1 MKTALFVVVAAWDKV
16 GHEAVGMTA
25 MSALSP
31 VAVTAI
37 KHLMRG
43 KDVADV
49 AAWAHKVNEKFPW
62 TSALHFQTQPDNQC
76 SVSVTGDN
84 CEGNLCLLPAL
95 KYFFAHLT
103 GDTGPELKLKGGVK
117 FTDADALKYLINLIG
132 DLHQPMHLGFQS
144 HKSGKEIQVE
154 YRGKTMDLFTFM
166 DSGIAAEVLQNEN
179 QFWWSGWTNVREER
193 AEYAE
198 DQATWK
204 RLGADSFD
212 KWANETA
219 RIVCDSVENR
229 PTSKTPLGKRGDKV
243 HVDRSLYEAW
253 RRDVV
258 LKQILR
264 AGGRLAIVLN
274 GILDTRK
281 AKLKEGTAHEDLEEK
296 LPTEEEDEEVAT
308 RKAKK
313 AAAMMEPWKAFL
325 CNATLFLVIWS
336 IFFWAVEQQ
345 AKYGPVHTHDSS
357 AEAES
362 GPGLFEMV
370 RKSSAAKSI

>member
-1 MKTALFVVVAAWDKV
+1 MKTFLFALVGAWDKV

-49 AAWAHKVNEKFPW
+49 AAWAHKVNDKFPW
-62 TSALHFQTQPDNQC
+62 TSALHFQKQPDNQC
-76 SVSVTGDN
+76 SVSVNDEK
-84 CEGNLCLLPAL
+84 CDGNLCLLPAL

-103 GDTGPELKLKGGVK
+103 GEKGPELKLKGGVK

-132 DLHQPMHLGFQS
+132 DLHQPMHLGFES
-144 HKSGKEIQVE
+144 HNSGKEIQVE
-154 YRGKTMDLFTFM
+154 YRGKTMDLFTFL
-166 DSGIAAEVLQNEN
+166 DSGISAEVLQHEN
-179 QFWWSGWTNVREER
+179 QFWWSGWTNIREER
-193 AEYAE
+193 QEYAE
-198 DQATWK
+198 DQQTWK
-204 RLGADSFD
+204 KLGAASFD

-219 RIVCDSVENR
+219 RIVCDTVER
-229 PTSKTPLGKRGDKV
+229 LPTTKQPLGKRGDKV
-243 HVDRSLYEAW
+243 RVDTSLYEAW

-296 LPTEEEDEEVAT
+296 IPTEEEDEEIKIK
-308 RKAKK
+308 KAKK
-313 AAAMMEPWKAFL
+313 GVAMMEPWKAFL
-325 CNATLFLVIWS
+325 CNATLLLIIWS
-336 IFFWAVEQQ
+336 IFFWSVEQQ
-345 AKYGPVHTHDSS
+345 WKKGGLSPDVHAQTEGG
-357 AEAES
+357 A
-362 GPGLFEMV
+362 GLFEMV
-370 RKSSAAKSI
+370 RKSSASKSI